1 MKISLVIP
9 SHNESENLEKLYQE
23 IVSALGKNVDYEIVM
38 VDDGSSD
45 DSVVVLNKLA
55 SKDNR
60 LKVVEFLRNSGQ
72 TAAMAAGIDL
82 ASGELIVTLDA
93 DRQNDPADIPK
104 MLEAMDDKTDIVSG
118 WRKDRQDPFL
128 RSFLS
133 KFANKLINS
142 ITGTKIHDT
151 GCSLK
156 VYRKSCFEDIKLY
169 GEMHR
174 FIPAL
179 LLQQGYKVKEVKVNH
194 RPRVEGE
201 SHYGFSRV
209 IKVVLDLIAI
219 KFLARFSTKPIHIFG
234 LSGLWLLVFGFLSG
248 AYVVYRKLFMGGEW
262 ISPLLFVVVLLVI
275 VGVQFILMGLIAEMI
290 TRANFENSDKK
301 PYKIKNKV
309 NF

>member
-9 SHNESENLEKLYQE
+9 AHNEAGNLEKLYRE
-23 IVSALGKNVDYEIVM
+23 IVEALKKDIDYEIIV

-45 DSVVVLNKLA
+45 DSVELLNKLA
-55 SKDNR
+55 KKDER

-82 ASGELIVTLDA
+82 ATGELVVTLDA
-93 DRQNDPADIPK
+93 DRQNDPQDIPK
-104 MLEAMDDKTDIVSG
+104 MLQELDKDTDIISG

-179 LLQQGYKVKEVKVNH
+179 LLQQGYQVKEVKVNH

-209 IKVVLDLIAI
+209 IKVVLDLVAI
-219 KFLARFSTKPIHIFG
+219 KFLARFSTKPIHVFG
-234 LSGLWLLVFGFLSG
+234 LSGLWLLFFGGLSG
-248 AYVVYRKLFMGGEW
+248 VYVVYREIFLGGDW
-262 ISPLLFVVVLLVI
+262 VSPMLFVTILLVI

-290 TRANFENSDKK
+290 TRANFESSDKK